1 MKLLPVIENE
11 VFGEAITSLR
21 NGSVLVRVDLL
32 VFDRTPRALDKDVV
46 KDPATAIRVAPDIVF
61 LQLPVKL
68 TAGKLTP
75 SISVE
80 DLGLRCRQGLF
91 QGRETELVSMVVEIF
106 HDSTERLCLSIM
118 PPGRHIHG
126 ASGQRRYPHTRPHQD
141 GCRLSY
147 TCALA

>member
-11 VFGEAITSLR
+11 VFGEAITSLG
-21 NGSVLVRVDLL
+21 NGSVLVRVDIL

-80 DLGLRCRQGLF
+80 DLGLRCLQDLS
-91 QGRETELVSMVVEIF
+91 QGREPELVSRLVE
-106 HDSTERLCLSIM
+106 RQ
-118 PPGRHIHG
+118 HI
-126 ASGQRRYPHTRPHQD
+126 AAVPVNNATR
-141 GCRLSY
+141 
-147 TCALA
+147 